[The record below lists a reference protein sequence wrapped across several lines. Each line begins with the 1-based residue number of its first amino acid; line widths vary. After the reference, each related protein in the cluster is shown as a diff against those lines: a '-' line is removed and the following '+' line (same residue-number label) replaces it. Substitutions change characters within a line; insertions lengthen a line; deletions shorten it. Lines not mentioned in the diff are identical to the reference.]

1 MKDPNNVNVLID
13 SLVKSFKEFDK
24 SLKNKIRV
32 NAIFS
37 SLEDNTNKNFSKLIN
52 LSGLRYKSVKSGVKL
67 NNILKAQ
74 KSKYENLIEE
84 LKNDKLYSTN
94 NLDSEKSKLFKSSV
108 KYKNKEILRIRNKL
122 NNSLKPKQK
131 LYLITEKENSSS
143 KDNIPRLKK
152 IIRKVSNLAFI
163 NEFFRNKLKKK
174 KIEKKNEKLF
184 SNMIQDDYK
193 HFQDKMEEYQNFL
206 GKIRNLSE
214 NQNNI
219 KRLKIDKNI
228 FKNTIQS
235 LNPNSFIALTYE
247 ESSDRKKNK
256 PRKKDIEFDVRKIK
270 NIKKS
275 HDKNYNNIL
284 KNKTSKV
291 CMTEYNNSIYSN
303 NTSRNK
309 ANISRNLTNNNF
321 SITLNSQR
329 LSIKNNSLDKNKLDN
344 FKNTAY
350 IVMNETEHGLF
361 NEENF
366 KKKKN
371 KLNTFFKTY
380 NKSLK
385 NKLQNVKRQ
394 SIKLSLK
401 NQEDDNIN
409 NPNMKEN
416 IFEIKDYNEK
426 NNEIIRKKLQEIYE
440 QKKLKWKK
448 EDKLYEIKKEKDKQ
462 NLYEIENFLFEI
474 QNKKLLN
481 KKNIK

>member
-1 MKDPNNVNVLID
+1 MKTPNVNDLIN
-13 SLVKSFKEFDK
+13 SLVKSFKEYDE
-24 SLKNKIRV
+24 SLKNKLRA
-32 NAIFS
+32 NNLFS
-37 SLEDNTNKNFSKLIN
+37 SLDESTNKNFNKLIN
-52 LSGLRYKSVKSGVKL
+52 LSDLRYKSVKSGVKL

-122 NNSLKPKQK
+122 KNSLKPKQK

-247 ESSDRKKNK
+247 ESSERKKIK

-329 LSIKNNSLDKNKLDN
+329 LSIKNNSLDKNNLDN

-380 NKSLK
+380 NKSLE

>member
-1 MKDPNNVNVLID
+1 MKTPNVNDLIN
-13 SLVKSFKEFDK
+13 SLVKSFKEYDE
-24 SLKNKIRV
+24 SLKNKLRA
-32 NAIFS
+32 NNLFS
-37 SLEDNTNKNFSKLIN
+37 SLDESTNKNFNKLIN
-52 LSGLRYKSVKSGVKL
+52 LSDLRYKSVKSGVKL

-122 NNSLKPKQK
+122 KNSLKPKQK

-184 SNMIQDDYK
+184 INMIQDDYK

-247 ESSDRKKNK
+247 ESSDRKKIK

-321 SITLNSQR
+321 SITLSSQR
-329 LSIKNNSLDKNKLDN
+329 LSIKNNSLDKNNLDN

-380 NKSLK
+380 NKSLE

-401 NQEDDNIN
+401 NQENDNIN
-409 NPNMKEN
+409 IPNMKEN